1 MVDATRYGFRIR
13 SHRNKRGWT
22 QAELAL
28 LLGTVTRSAV
38 AQWERGWTEPS
49 KTNIQA
55 LARTFNIPVAEM
67 LPDFDR
73 GMGSKSEPGGA
84 GFARRV
90 AIALPQFDGTLLRE
104 AAELG
109 IDVAAELS
117 PHLSGLIRSKL
128 GKRWLEGNRAA
139 LEEANAFLDR
149 LGLWNDGKRV
159 L

>member
-1 MVDATRYGFRIR
+1 M
-13 SHRNKRGWT
+13 
-22 QAELAL
+22 

-38 AQWERGWTEPS
+38 AQWERGWTKPS

-55 LARTFNIPVAEM
+55 LSRTFNIPVAEM

-90 AIALPQFDGTLLRE
+90 AITLPQFDGTLLRE

-128 GKRWLEGNRAA
+128 AKRWLEEYSRGA
-139 LEEANAFLDR
+139 
-149 LGLWNDGKRV
+149 
-159 L
+159 